1 MIKKLDKIYLFYVI
15 SVIIF
20 LFLTTKYLDLEEL
33 INSAGQMDII
43 SYTEI
48 SKFYPS
54 LPNNSEIIV
63 KHIAQRFFIP
73 YFAGLISFHLNLDLF
88 TVYKIAFAITFYVNR
103 SDFSLKEKILF
114 FSLLFLNPYI
124 VRHHIFQ
131 PVQAHDLIFFLITLT
146 ISYLIINKKYNWII
160 FFGTIPLFL
169 RQTSIALFIGSLIIL
184 FINKKYIQAFLCF
197 ILFFIIIYV
206 KKKSKS
212 TYRKK
217 PFLKILFFIII
228 NYISYVSNIISP
240 QNFNF
245 KYAYGI
251 ILYDFS
257 EVERLL
263 RFLALPIISFF
274 PLGIFLF
281 SKKKNG
287 INNKNVLIM
296 LFICL
301 MMIGQPILAGPDGS
315 LRNVVR
321 IATLCY
327 PILVSLL
334 FYKFDITKVLNN
346 NLIFYSFV
354 IGLFLWSFHPTFS
367 IISFFGILRF

>member
-88 TVYKIAFAITFYVNR
+88 TVYKILTYTFLVTFAFAITFYVNR

-197 ILFFIIIYV
+197 
-206 KKKSKS
+206 
-212 TYRKK
+212 
-217 PFLKILFFIII
+217 ILFFIII